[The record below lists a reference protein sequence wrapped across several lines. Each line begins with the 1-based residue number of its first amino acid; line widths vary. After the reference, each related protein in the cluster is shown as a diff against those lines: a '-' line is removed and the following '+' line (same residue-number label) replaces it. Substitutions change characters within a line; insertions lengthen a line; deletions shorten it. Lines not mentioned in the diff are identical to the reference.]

1 MNGSPSHANSDSA
14 AEAKPDSES
23 ITGIPRWVKVLG
35 VIAAIAVVLY
45 VISMAMVG

>member
-1 MNGSPSHANSDSA
+1 MNGLPSHANRDSA
-14 AEAKPDSES
+14 EVEPDRRS
-23 ITGIPRWVKVLG
+23 IGGIPRWVKVLG